1 MGNICCKNQEDDES
15 DHLTPNE
22 TTLLLP
28 PNHTQPV
35 NSTEKSVTSVEPQK
49 TSPEPNPFA
58 EMTTIV
64 ENMFPKLIDVIEW
77 EKNPPVVQSTLS
89 NDDGSFSSSTRQDGE
104 HNAKL
109 IKTLQTLMQKKNY
122 NLVNNTLISNNT
134 SSTSLSSSS
143 SAILPDCGSTT
154 LVSVLSA
161 KPVSQ
166 ELCHYVSTM
175 VEDINRLI
183 IDDIKILHKED
194 LVVTF
199 E

>member
-1 MGNICCKNQEDDES
+1 MGNICPWCKNHDEEPTER
-15 DHLTPNE
+15 TPLLIPNQTQTSLSNE
-22 TTLLLP
+22 
-28 PNHTQPV
+28 N
-35 NSTEKSVTSVEPQK
+35 SVTSVQPENTP
-49 TSPEPNPFA
+49 PEPNPFT

-77 EKNPPVVQSTLS
+77 ERNPPNVQPVLADE
-89 NDDGSFSSSTRQDGE
+89 NGDYSSTRQNSE
-104 HNAKL
+104 HNTKL
-109 IKTLQTLMQKKNY
+109 IKALQTLIQKKNY
-122 NLVNNTLISNNT
+122 NLVNSTPNSNNT
-134 SSTSLSSSS
+134 SYTSLSSSS

-175 VEDINRLI
+175 AEDFNRVI
-183 IDDIKILHKED
+183 IEEIKIVHKED
-194 LVVTF
+194 LVVNF